1 MKKITLLSVILL
13 IGLVAQAQYKA
24 FVGGTLINSNGDKPI
39 ENATIL
45 INNNIIEK
53 VGKAGKVKLPD
64 GTHVI
69 DVNGKYLI
77 PGLIDSHVHFFQ
89 SGGLYTRPDAIDLRN
104 VFGYEQEL
112 ALIQERLPHTFA
124 SYLSAGVT
132 AVADVGGPMLNFD
145 IRSQANSTKK
155 APRVIVAGPLISTVA
170 NPKLD
175 IGDPPIVKVSSNE
188 EVDKL
193 VQKLSDQKADLIKIW
208 FIVSPQLNFE
218 DNLKLIQRTIDQS
231 HAKGIRVAVH
241 ATQLATAKEAVK
253 AGADILVHSV
263 DDKEVD
269 DEFIKL
275 LKQKGTIYT
284 SSISVLDGY
293 NRTFAQQFDFNQ
305 ADFEIADPYF
315 MGSLFDL
322 RKISKDEIPERVQ
335 NIMANPG
342 AAIESARERVN
353 IAKKNLKKLQD
364 AGVTIATGTDAGN
377 IGTLHASSMYQE
389 LVIMKD
395 AGLSANEILTNSTLN
410 GAKLMGKEKE
420 LGSIAPGK
428 LADIIV
434 LDKNPLE
441 DITNYRSISM
451 VMKDGETY
459 DPKELLS
466 STPEEIAQRQLVAY
480 NAHDLEGFLAV
491 YSKDVKLYNFPNELI
506 LEGIDQMRD
515 RYATRF
521 ESANLYA
528 EIVNRSVMGDY
539 IIDQERVTGIGSSE
553 VDATVIFHV
562 SEGLID
568 KVWFIIK

>member
-1 MKKITLLSVILL
+1 MKKITLLSIILL
-13 IGLVAQAQYKA
+13 VGWTAQAQYKA
-24 FVGGTLINSNGDKPI
+24 LIGGTLINSNGDKPV
-39 ENATIL
+39 ENAVVL
-45 INNNIIEK
+45 IHNNKIEK
-53 VGKAGKVKLPD
+53 TGKVGKVKLPE
-64 GTHVI
+64 GTQVI
-69 DVNGKYLI
+69 DVTGKYLI

-104 VFGYEQEL
+104 VFGYDQEL
-112 ALIQERLPHTFA
+112 ELIQERLPNTFA
-124 SYLSAGVT
+124 SYLRAGVT

-193 VQKLSDQKADLIKIW
+193 VQQLADQKADLVKIW

-241 ATQLATAKEAVK
+241 ATQLATAKEAVR

-305 ADFEIADPYF
+305 VDFEIADPYF

-322 RKISKDEIPERVQ
+322 RRISKDEIPERVQ

-342 AAIESARERVN
+342 AAIESANERVN
-353 IAKKNLKKLQD
+353 LAKKNLKKLQD

-389 LVIMKD
+389 LVIMKE
-395 AGLSANEILTNSTLN
+395 AGLSANVILINSTMN
-410 GAKLMGKEKE
+410 GARLMGKEKE
-420 LGSIAPGK
+420 LGSIAAGK
-428 LADIIV
+428 LADMVV

-459 DPKELLS
+459 DPKELLF